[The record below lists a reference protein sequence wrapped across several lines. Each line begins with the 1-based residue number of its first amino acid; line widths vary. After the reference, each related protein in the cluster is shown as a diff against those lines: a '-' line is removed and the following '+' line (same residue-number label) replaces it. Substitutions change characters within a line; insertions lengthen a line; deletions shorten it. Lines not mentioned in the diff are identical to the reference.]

1 MVIRVM
7 KKELVENARLYQERY
22 GISMKHYV
30 ITIARGYGSGGRTI
44 GKMLSEELGIPY
56 YDRDLL
62 RFASDD
68 SGINEQL
75 FAKADEKLKK
85 SLLFRIAS
93 NVYKGE
99 LIPPDSDDFV
109 SNDNLFNYQAKIIKE
124 LAENETCIIIGRC
137 ADFILKDNPNVVRVF
152 VHAPLEDCVKTL
164 KDMFGKPEK
173 ELEKQIASID
183 KHRAEYYKY
192 YTGRNWEDAKN
203 YDLCLNSSNLGFQKC
218 VEIVKSY
225 LDIRER

>member
-1 MVIRVM
+1 MD
-7 KKELVENARLYQERY
+7 K
-22 GISMKHYV
+22 YV

-85 SLLFRIAS
+85 SLLFKIAR

-124 LAENETCIIIGRC
+124 LAETESCIIIGRC
-137 ADFILKDNPNVVRVF
+137 ADFILKDYPNVVRLF
-152 VHAPLEDCVKTL
+152 VHAPLPDCINTL
-164 KDMFGKPEK
+164 VEMTGKSEK
-173 ELEKQIASID
+173 EVEKQILDID
-183 KHRAEYYKY
+183 KHRADYYKY
-192 YTGRNWEDAKN
+192 YTGREWENAKH
-203 YDLCLNSSNLGFQKC
+203 YDLCLNSSKLGFGKC

-225 LDIRER
+225 LDIRFR

>member
-1 MVIRVM
+1 MD
-7 KKELVENARLYQERY
+7 K
-22 GISMKHYV
+22 YV
-30 ITIARGYGSGGRTI
+30 ITIARGYGSGGLTI

-85 SLLFRIAS
+85 SLLFKIAR

-124 LAENETCIIIGRC
+124 LAETESCIIIGRC
-137 ADFILKDNPNVVRVF
+137 ADFVLKDYPNVVRLF
-152 VHAPLEDCVKTL
+152 VHAPLQDCINTL
-164 KDMFGKPEK
+164 VDMTGKSEK
-173 ELEKQIASID
+173 EVEKQILDID

-192 YTGRNWEDAKN
+192 YTGREWENAKH
-203 YDLCLNSSNLGFQKC
+203 YDLCLNSSKLGFNKC

-225 LDIRER
+225 LDIRFR

>member
-1 MVIRVM
+1 MD
-7 KKELVENARLYQERY
+7 K
-22 GISMKHYV
+22 YV

-85 SLLFRIAS
+85 SLLFKIAK

-124 LAENETCIIIGRC
+124 LAETESCIIIGRC
-137 ADFILKDNPNVVRVF
+137 ADFVLKDYPNVVRLF
-152 VHAPLEDCVKTL
+152 VHAPLQDCINTL
-164 KDMFGKPEK
+164 VEMTGKSEK
-173 ELEKQIASID
+173 EVEKQILDID
-183 KHRAEYYKY
+183 KHRADYYKY
-192 YTGRNWEDAKN
+192 YTGREWENAKH
-203 YDLCLNSSNLGFQKC
+203 YDLCLNSSKLGFGKC

-225 LDIRER
+225 LDIRFR

>member
-1 MVIRVM
+1 ME
-7 KKELVENARLYQERY
+7 K
-22 GISMKHYV
+22 YV

-62 RFASDD
+62 RLASDD
-68 SGINEQL
+68 SGINQEL

-85 SLLFRIAS
+85 SLLFKIAR
-93 NVYKGE
+93 NIYKGE
-99 LIPPDSDDFV
+99 LIPPDSDEFV

-124 LAENETCIIIGRC
+124 LADTETCIIIGRC
-137 ADFILKDNPNVVRVF
+137 ADFILKDHPNVVRLF
-152 VHAPLEDCVKTL
+152 VHAPLQDCINTL
-164 KDMFGKPEK
+164 VEMTGKSDK
-173 ELEKQIASID
+173 EVEKQILEID

-192 YTGRNWEDAKN
+192 YTGREWENAKH
-203 YDLCLNSSNLGFQKC
+203 YDLCLNSSKLGFDKC

-225 LDIRER
+225 LQIRFR

>member
-1 MVIRVM
+1 MD
-7 KKELVENARLYQERY
+7 K
-22 GISMKHYV
+22 YV

-62 RFASDD
+62 RLASDD

-85 SLLFRIAS
+85 SLLFKIAKK
-93 NVYKGE
+93 VYKGE

-124 LAENETCIIIGRC
+124 LAETESCIIIGRC
-137 ADFILKDNPNVVRVF
+137 ADFILKDYPNVVRLF
-152 VHAPLEDCVKTL
+152 VHAPLQDCIKTL
-164 KDMFGKPEK
+164 VDMTGKSEK
-173 ELEKQIASID
+173 EVEKQILDID
-183 KHRAEYYKY
+183 KHRADYYKY
-192 YTGRNWEDAKN
+192 YTGREWENAKH
-203 YDLCLNSSNLGFQKC
+203 YDLCLNSSKLGFHKC

-225 LDIRER
+225 LDIRFRN